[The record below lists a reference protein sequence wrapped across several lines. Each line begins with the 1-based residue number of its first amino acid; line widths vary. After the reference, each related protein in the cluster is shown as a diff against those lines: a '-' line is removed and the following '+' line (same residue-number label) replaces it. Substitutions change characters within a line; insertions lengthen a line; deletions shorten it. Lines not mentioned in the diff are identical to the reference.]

1 MKVYYEDA
9 KKTFDVEIEALTRVK
24 SSLGKSF
31 DEAVDKILSTKG
43 RVIFIGI
50 GKSGIIADKIAAS
63 FSSVRL
69 G

>member
-31 DEAVDKILSTKG
+31 DEAVDKIL
-43 RVIFIGI
+43 IY
-50 GKSGIIADKIAAS
+50 
-63 FSSVRL
+63 
-69 G
+69 